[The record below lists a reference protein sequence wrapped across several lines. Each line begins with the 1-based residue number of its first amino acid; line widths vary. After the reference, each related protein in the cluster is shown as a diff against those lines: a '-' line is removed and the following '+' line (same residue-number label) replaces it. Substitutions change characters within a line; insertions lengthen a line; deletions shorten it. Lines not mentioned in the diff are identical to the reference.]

1 MTKSTSDEI
10 LMQQLAGG
18 CEASF
23 SELYDRYSA
32 RMHRYFY
39 RMLGQD
45 ADKAADFTQELFMKI
60 IEKRALYDAERR
72 FSTWLYTVAGNMVKN
87 EYRRLSRQQPPPA
100 LNEAYSDDFSTHYDQ
115 QVFEKELAA
124 ALGQLDEQQRQCFVL
139 RYQEELSLKEIAE
152 IQDCP
157 EGTVKSR
164 LFYTIKK
171 LSSRLRTLAGA
182 VLLA

>member
-1 MTKSTSDEI
+1 MD
-10 LMQQLAGG
+10 G

-23 SELYDRYSA
+23 SELYDRYST

-45 ADKAADFTQELFMKI
+45 AHKAEDFTQELFMKI
-60 IEKRALYDAERR
+60 IEKRALYDANRR

-87 EYRRLSRQQPPPA
+87 EYRRLSRHQSPP
-100 LNEAYSDDFSTHYDQ
+100 LLSEGFTEDFSTGYDQ
-115 QVFEKELAA
+115 QVFEKELAS
-124 ALGQLDEQQRQCFVL
+124 ALGQLDEPQRQCFVL
-139 RYQEELSLKEIAE
+139 RFQEELSLKEIAE

-171 LSSRLRTLAGA
+171 LSSRLRNFSGA

>member
-1 MTKSTSDEI
+1 
-10 LMQQLAGG
+10 
-18 CEASF
+18 
-23 SELYDRYSA
+23 
-32 RMHRYFY
+32 
-39 RMLGQD
+39 
-45 ADKAADFTQELFMKI
+45 MKI
-60 IEKRALYDAERR
+60 IEKRDLYDAERR

-87 EYRRLSRQQPPPA
+87 EYRRLSRRQAPPP
-100 LNEAYSDDFSTHYDQ
+100 LNEGFTEDFSIGYDQ

-124 ALGQLDEQQRQCFVL
+124 ALGQLDESQRQCFVL
-139 RYQEELSLKEIAE
+139 RFQEELSLKEIAE